1 MKEYFSLRTI
11 RKKIVMLSKIAGV
24 ILIVSY
30 IISTR
35 LQINQDVS
43 FLIWIIFIIVLMLAV
58 DFLLGYFITDPIS
71 TLCKSARKIADL
83 DFTSKC
89 EITSDDEFGDLA
101 KNLNKM
107 SENLKST
114 LNELKNANIQ
124 LEKDVQQEKQLLN
137 ERKELVDRLSHEMKT
152 PLGII
157 RAYAEGLQD
166 ETDEMKKQK
175 YSEVI
180 ISETERMSEMINN
193 LLDLSALET
202 GAKQLSLECFDFV
215 EFLETA
221 AGRLLIDVP
230 ENDFELQYELP
241 NDKIYVRADKQRM
254 EQVLNNL
261 IVNAVKNVAPKGIL
275 KLSLILQND
284 MLRFAVFN
292 QGKQIPQEKL
302 GRVWDKFYR
311 DKNAEY
317 SGSGLGLA
325 IVAQILSMHGLEF
338 GANNLSDGVEF
349 YFIIPTVK

>member
-1 MKEYFSLRTI
+1 MKEHFSLRTI
-11 RKKIVMLSKIAGV
+11 RKKIVILSKIAGV

-35 LQINQDVS
+35 LQINQDIS
-43 FLIWIIFIIVLMLAV
+43 FLIWIIIIIVLMLAV
-58 DFLLGYFITDPIS
+58 DLLLGYFITDPIS
-71 TLCKSARKIADL
+71 ALCRSAHKIANL
-83 DFTSKC
+83 DFTSQC

-107 SENLKST
+107 SENLQDT

-166 ETDEMKKQK
+166 ESDEMKKQK

-193 LLDLSALET
+193 LLDLSALEI
-202 GAKQLSLECFDFV
+202 GAKQLFPERFDFV

-230 ENDFELQYELP
+230 ESDFELQYELP

-261 IVNAVKNVAPKGIL
+261 IVNAIKNVTPNGIL

-284 MLRFAVFN
+284 TLRFAVFN
-292 QGKQIPQEKL
+292 QGKLIPQEML
-302 GRVWDKFYR
+302 CRIWDKFYR

-317 SGSGLGLA
+317 SGSGLGLS

-349 YFIIPTVK
+349 FFIIPTVK